1 MAFGYEYL
9 MVYLP
14 EFNPESFLLFV
25 HNPAGSSK
33 LRDYSGGREK
43 VVGQP
48 PLSMVRNATVCG
60 GPGCS
65 DSFRRFLSR
74 RTVFGLGCQRFWQ
87 AVEVDRVGD
96 VAIVPVLV
104 DRQNHFIAF

>member
-25 HNPAGSSK
+25 YNPAGSSK

-48 PLSMVRNATVCG
+48 PLSMVACENVTGRK
-60 GPGCS
+60 
-65 DSFRRFLSR
+65 
-74 RTVFGLGCQRFWQ
+74 
-87 AVEVDRVGD
+87 
-96 VAIVPVLV
+96 
-104 DRQNHFIAF
+104 